1 MDDVAH
7 WLARWREGD
16 AQALDQL
23 LPHIYADLRELASR
37 ALRRDDGHRSLQPTE
52 LVHEMLLRMLGG
64 KVMEF
69 ADGAH
74 LMHTAARMMR
84 QILVNR
90 VRAADAVKR
99 GGDWRRANLDEVLQ
113 LPLPANTDLPALG
126 DAIEALA
133 RLDARMA
140 QAIELH
146 YFIGLGVP
154 EIAALLDLSER
165 TVNRDMVAA
174 RAWLRQRLE
183 A

>member
-1 MDDVAH
+1 
-7 WLARWREGD
+7 
-16 AQALDQL
+16 
-23 LPHIYADLRELASR
+23 
-37 ALRRDDGHRSLQPTE
+37 
-52 LVHEMLLRMLGG
+52 
-64 KVMEF
+64 
-69 ADGAH
+69 
-74 LMHTAARMMR
+74 
-84 QILVNR
+84 